1 MEESFIIPLME
12 YSHLIGLDVYY
23 FDKYVT
29 EDEVNLDFANRVS
42 VLKNLSAKSNIVFLP
57 YVDNIFNELLNT
69 DIIIWDI
76 WYKISSINTV
86 RSINEFEKK
95 RHLEKP
101 EKIVNF
107 KP

>member
-1 MEESFIIPLME
+1 MRAHI
-12 YSHLIGLDVYY
+12 
-23 FDKYVT
+23 
-29 EDEVNLDFANRVS
+29 
-42 VLKNLSAKSNIVFLP
+42 
-57 YVDNIFNELLNT
+57 NT